1 MVSVARCTSPSNVPN
16 NPANMHARHTAII
29 HLREPVMPTLAG
41 LIEPLLG
48 KLAGVEAAQV
58 VPVDQLISVQFD
70 QVRINLADI
79 VRAIEDAGSP
89 VAGVA
94 QRLSA

>member
-1 MVSVARCTSPSNVPN
+1 MQG
-16 NPANMHARHTAII
+16 HHTAII
-29 HLREPVMPTLAG
+29 HLREPVVPTLAG
-41 LIEPLLG
+41 LIEPLLRR
-48 KLAGVEAAQV
+48 LAGIEAAQV

-70 QVRINLADI
+70 QIQINLADI

-94 QRLSA
+94 HRVSG